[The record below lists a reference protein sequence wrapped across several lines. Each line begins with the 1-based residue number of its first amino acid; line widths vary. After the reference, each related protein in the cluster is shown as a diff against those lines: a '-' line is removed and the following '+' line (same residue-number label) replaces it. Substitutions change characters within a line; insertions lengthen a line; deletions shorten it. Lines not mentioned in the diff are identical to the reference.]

1 MLLEKAKLVKVKRT
15 LQNLAASLRDQGL
28 AALRGGDLGH
38 EISRGQTQ
46 MSE

>member
-15 LQNLAASLRDQGL
+15 LQNLAASLSDQGL